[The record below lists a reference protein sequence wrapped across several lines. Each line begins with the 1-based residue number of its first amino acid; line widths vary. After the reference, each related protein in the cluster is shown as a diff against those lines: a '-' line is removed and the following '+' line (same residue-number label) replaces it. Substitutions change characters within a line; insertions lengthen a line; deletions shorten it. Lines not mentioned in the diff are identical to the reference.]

1 MLTKA
6 RRTFTRYQW
15 CVALGLAAVGPVVLA
30 EAMRAGAPAAQGQ
43 ILAGEGS
50 MTVDRSRAIQA
61 ELQRIDADRAGWVSE
76 FLGAW
81 DRVLDP
87 RVYDVR
93 SELARMAMSAP
104 AWQLYGASLVGD
116 FDTMVRVLRGKTGAG
131 AYINAIASPQRKL
144 APPRMESSD
153 ARPFALGSSSNSL
166 VYTPI
171 APCRMVDTRPGPDG
185 PGARTGVMPINSTRT
200 FDLTTRGQTEGQGG
214 GFFPCPGLPSVSP
227 AAWVVNITVP
237 GAYSGFGGLKA
248 WGFSSGE
255 PNASVINWQAGQ
267 VGAIANAVTLVG
279 CAGCN
284 DDITIRTFGDA
295 THVIIDVMGYF
306 DSATAAG
313 SAVTRIA
320 GPLANLAP
328 GFKQQV
334 EGGACPAG
342 TIVIAGELDHGGTN
356 VSISETFFAADKWFF
371 AVNNNDAALVTVRPF
386 SRCLDTPI
394 VLF

>member
-1 MLTKA
+1 MLKKA

-15 CVALGLAAVGPVVLA
+15 CVALGIAAVGPVMLA
-30 EAMRAGAPAAQGQ
+30 EAMRAGDPAAQRQ
-43 ILAGEGS
+43 ILPDEGS

-61 ELQRIDADRAGWVSE
+61 ELQRIDADRSGWVRD
-76 FLGAW
+76 FLDAW
-81 DRVLDP
+81 DRALDP

-93 SELARMAMSAP
+93 GELTRIAMSAP

-131 AYINAIASPQRKL
+131 AYVNAIASPQRKL
-144 APPRMESSD
+144 APPLTLSGS
-153 ARPFALGSSSNSL
+153 ARPLALGSNTDSL

-185 PGARTGVMPINSTRT
+185 PGARTGAIPANATRT

-214 GFFPCPGLPSVSP
+214 GLFPCPGLPSVSP
-227 AAWVVNITVP
+227 AAWVVNITAP

-248 WGFSSGE
+248 WGFSGGE

-295 THVIIDVMGYF
+295 SHVIIDVMGYF
-306 DSATAAG
+306 DSAATTG
-313 SAVTRIA
+313 SAVTRFP
-320 GPLANLAP
+320 GPPTVVPNGSWP
-328 GFKQQV
+328 V
-334 EGGACPAG
+334 EGGVCPVG
-342 TIVIAGELDHGGTN
+342 TVGIAGELVNDGVN
-356 VSISETFFAADKWFF
+356 VAITGIVFASDKWVFQVF
-371 AVNNNDAALVTVRPF
+371 NNSASSHNVLAF
-386 SRCLDTPI
+386 SRCMDTPLT
-394 VLF
+394 LF